1 MAKDPDVV
9 RVEGA
14 IGELLRLSGSRRVH
28 EARMQA
34 TGLSLTRTDLRFLHR
49 VDEHGQRSVSTLA
62 DELDLSQPTASRA
75 LRRLEQ
81 DGFVARR
88 SSDVDGRVAI
98 YEITPAGRR
107 ARARVLDVAHEQ
119 LATSIAEWSPRRRR
133 ELADRLDDLVTAL
146 HDKP

>member
-1 MAKDPDVV
+1 
-9 RVEGA
+9 
-14 IGELLRLSGSRRVH
+14 
-28 EARMQA
+28 
-34 TGLSLTRTDLRFLHR
+34 
-49 VDEHGQRSVSTLA
+49 
-62 DELDLSQPTASRA
+62 
-75 LRRLEQ
+75 LEQ

-119 LATSIAEWSPRRRR
+119 LATSISEWSPRRRR